1 LKVYG
6 RLEGERATILRGAY
20 RVYQQTREKVMNKE
34 YLEAK
39 VDLCLNQ
46 AEIDIKQQEIARA
59 IKNLERANSALSR
72 IFNLEEDESE

>member
-1 LKVYG
+1 MTGTWTRNALVLKEHP
-6 RLEGERATILRGAY
+6 REG
-20 RVYQQTREKVMNKE
+20 KMNKE

-46 AEIDIKQQEIARA
+46 AEKDLQQEEIARA

-72 IFNLEEDESE
+72 LFGLAEGDNND